1 MFTIH
6 TSAVIWRTKQHST
19 DTSCAPRLK
28 NSQDKTKTERGHC
41 LHYKISLEI
50 LWSTPSSLGT
60 EGGCQHNKHMQCH
73 WWKITTLQIFKTLIL
88 HSFIHLQKQAIN
100 HDAKNKDNID
110 KETKVQGEARCI
122 KGKKKLNWQLPPPPN
137 LKVILAWQRLKK
149 TSCLWMKCRWRVHE
163 VDSEPPGVGRGRKTE
178 SFEAAS
184 GEGVECQVQWC
195 CDNCQMQ
202 ENRKGSRSFELH
214 SGRNK
219 KKSWKNCFDQ
229 GRQKEEENARAICA
243 KWREA
248 GGIIWMVC
256 VAIGSNERKFI
267 TLAPWCSDSS

>member
-1 MFTIH
+1 M
-6 TSAVIWRTKQHST
+6 
-19 DTSCAPRLK
+19 K
-28 NSQDKTKTERGHC
+28 N
-41 LHYKISLEI
+41 Y
-50 LWSTPSSLGT
+50 
-60 EGGCQHNKHMQCH
+60 NFAN
-73 WWKITTLQIFKTLIL
+73 LQNFYP
-88 HSFIHLQKQAIN
+88 SFIHSFAKASNQPWRQRQRQHWQGNKGPRRHKMHQK
-100 HDAKNKDNID
+100 
-110 KETKVQGEARCI
+110 EE
-122 KGKKKLNWQLPPPPN
+122 KLNWQLPPPPN
-137 LKVILAWQRLKK
+137 SKVILAWQRLKK

-184 GEGVECQVQWC
+184 GEGGECQVQWC

-229 GRQKEEENARAICA
+229 GRQKEEENARVICA

-248 GGIIWMVC
+248 GGIIWIVC
-256 VAIGSNERKFI
+256 VTIGSNERKFI
-267 TLAPWCSDSS
+267 TLAPWCSDSLWKNNLVWMFYFFLKVFS